1 MGSIPSSPS
10 MKCKHIC
17 TCKCHEKN
25 FKIKHFISCCEIFC
39 CHCSERIDREFSQF
53 GNKEHNDKCHDGKE
67 MVKIELERK
76 LTKEEY
82 IKELIRL
89 AKDL

>member
-1 MGSIPSSPS
+1 V
-10 MKCKHIC
+10 K
-17 TCKCHEKN
+17 
-25 FKIKHFISCCEIFC
+25 
-39 CHCSERIDREFSQF
+39 
-53 GNKEHNDKCHDGKE
+53 NDKCHDGKE
-67 MVKIELERK
+67 IFKIETRHK

>member
-1 MGSIPSSPS
+1 MCSIHCLPT
-10 MKCKHIC
+10 MKCNHIC

-25 FKIKHFISCCEIFC
+25 SGILHFIACCEIC
-39 CHCSERIDREFSQF
+39 SHCSERINREFSQF

-67 MVKIELERK
+67 IFKVETRHK

-82 IKELIRL
+82 IQELIRL
-89 AKDL
+89 ANDL